1 VTEAVREAPRPAS
14 RAAQLALLSPARAA
28 FELAWPGIIEQ
39 FIRAS
44 GQAVVI
50 AFIAH
55 LGAVATAAV
64 GASLQFTF
72 LLFPVFNSLSIGT
85 IALVSRRM
93 GEHRPADASAV
104 VRQSLLLGAFFGVVT
119 GALFAIFARRLLE
132 LLGADA
138 QVASEGAPYL
148 ALVGGLNVFQTV
160 AIIGIAAMRAAGD
173 TRTPMWLSAA
183 GSLLVV
189 PTTYLLVTTAG
200 LGILGAAYAQVA
212 VSLVFLVGTIA
223 LLQRGVAGL
232 RLGGGSWAL
241 HRETLRSLTS
251 VSGYA
256 AIEAFLFSIGI
267 LALGF
272 LVFRLGTA
280 SYAAHQLVSQL
291 ETLSFLPC
299 IGFSAAAAALVG
311 QSLGMRDPHRA
322 MRSGWAAARMA
333 VLWTSIA
340 GGLLAVLP
348 AFWLGLFTTDP
359 AVIAAGV
366 GALIVV
372 GLAQPAQAMNFA
384 LGGALR
390 GAGDTRFTLLATI
403 VNWFVVR
410 LPLAVFFAFVLD
422 LGLAGIWLA
431 VLTDY
436 AVRAGI
442 LSLRFRSGK
451 WAQRRL

>member
-1 VTEAVREAPRPAS
+1 
-14 RAAQLALLSPARAA
+14 
-28 FELAWPGIIEQ
+28 
-39 FIRAS
+39 
-44 GQAVVI
+44 
-50 AFIAH
+50 
-55 LGAVATAAV
+55 
-64 GASLQFTF
+64 
-72 LLFPVFNSLSIGT
+72 
-85 IALVSRRM
+85 M
-93 GEHRPADASAV
+93 
-104 VRQSLLLGAFFGVVT
+104 
-119 GALFAIFARRLLE
+119 
-132 LLGADA
+132 
-138 QVASEGAPYL
+138 
-148 ALVGGLNVFQTV
+148 
-160 AIIGIAAMRAAGD
+160 
-173 TRTPMWLSAA
+173 
-183 GSLLVV
+183 
-189 PTTYLLVTTAG
+189 
-200 LGILGAAYAQVA
+200 
-212 VSLVFLVGTIA
+212 SLVFLVGTIA

-322 MRSGWAAARMA
+322 MRSGWAAARLA

-436 AVRAGI
+436 AVRTGI